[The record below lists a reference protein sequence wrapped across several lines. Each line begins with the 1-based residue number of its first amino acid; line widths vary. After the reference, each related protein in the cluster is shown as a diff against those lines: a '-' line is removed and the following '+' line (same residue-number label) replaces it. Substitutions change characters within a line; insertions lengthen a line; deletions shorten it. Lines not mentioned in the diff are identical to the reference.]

1 MTQTAIFLAVAA
13 LLLGLLVGMT
23 LGRISARRTG
33 SRERL
38 SDQLR
43 TRDQRLQLYERQV
56 AEHFERTAQLSAEL
70 DRALDQLR
78 EQLAAGADKL
88 VGEDLGNRI
97 ARRGDGRGPA
107 PEIQPPRDYAPTRK
121 ASAAARPAA
130 ESTPADRSQLQLV
143 EDDDPTYRVG

>member
-1 MTQTAIFLAVAA
+1 MTQTAIFLAIAA
-13 LLLGLLVGMT
+13 LLLGLIAGVA
-23 LGRISARRTG
+23 LGRMSARRAG
-33 SRERL
+33 PRVRL

-56 AEHFERTAQLSAEL
+56 AEHFERTAQLSTEL

-78 EQLAAGADKL
+78 NQLAAGADKL

-97 ARRGDGRGPA
+97 ARRGDGRGPG
-107 PEIQPPRDYAPTRK
+107 PEIQPPRDYAPNRK
-121 ASAAARPAA
+121 ASGDARPAA
-130 ESTPADRSQLQLV
+130 ESATADRSQLQLV

>member
-1 MTQTAIFLAVAA
+1 MTQTAIFLAIAA
-13 LLLGLLVGMT
+13 LLLGLIAGVA
-23 LGRISARRTG
+23 LGRMSARRAG
-33 SRERL
+33 PRVRL

-56 AEHFERTAQLSAEL
+56 AEHFERTAQLSTEL

-78 EQLAAGADKL
+78 NQLAAGADKL

-107 PEIQPPRDYAPTRK
+107 PEIQPPRDYAPSRQ
-121 ASAAARPAA
+121 ASGDARPAP
-130 ESTPADRSQLQLV
+130 ESTPDGSQLQLV

>member
-1 MTQTAIFLAVAA
+1 MTQTAIFLAIAA
-13 LLLGLLVGMT
+13 LLLGLITGAA
-23 LGRISARRTG
+23 LGRIFARRAG
-33 SRERL
+33 PQVRL

-78 EQLAAGADKL
+78 DQLAAGADKL
-88 VGEDLGNRI
+88 VGEGLGNRI
-97 ARRGDGRGPA
+97 ARRDDGRGPG
-107 PEIQPPRDYAPTRK
+107 PEIQPPRDYAPSLK
-121 ASAAARPAA
+121 AAGDARPAA
-130 ESTPADRSQLQLV
+130 ESATDDRSQLQLV

>member
-1 MTQTAIFLAVAA
+1 MTQTGIFLAVAA
-13 LLLGLLVGMT
+13 LLVGLIAGIA
-23 LGRISARRTG
+23 LGRTFARRAG
-33 SRERL
+33 PQVRL

-78 EQLAAGADKL
+78 DQLAAGADKL

-97 ARRGDGRGPA
+97 ARRSGAGRGPGS
-107 PEIQPPRDYAPTRK
+107 EIQPPRDYAPNRPP
-121 ASAAARPAA
+121 SGDARPAP
-130 ESTPADRSQLQLV
+130 ESASDRSQLQLV
-143 EDDDPTYRVG
+143 EDEDPTYRVG